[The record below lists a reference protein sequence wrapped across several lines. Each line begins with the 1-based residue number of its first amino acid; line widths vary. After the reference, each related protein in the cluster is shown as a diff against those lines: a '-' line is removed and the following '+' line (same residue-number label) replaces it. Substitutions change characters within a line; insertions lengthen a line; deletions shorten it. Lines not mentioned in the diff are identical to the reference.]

1 MLCNVTRGFE
11 RWSWRA
17 GLGRATSRLVVES
30 GGRGREYSRGDSS
43 QVHPTHWHVL
53 PCCSLGRTQDP
64 ARTSWQTAA
73 IVSWRGTAP
82 TGTFGCTTAAATL
95 LIGSAV
101 GASTLYAE
109 KQPFIRSVAGCADVT
124 ARTQRQGGN
133 LSAQANCLETTAA
146 LPPANKEHKKGVTI
160 HRSSSSLGLISI
172 GSRKSTMCTPLES

>member
-1 MLCNVTRGFE
+1 MHDFLTGCRHLCKLPSPNGDA
-11 RWSWRA
+11 RA
-17 GLGRATSRLVVES
+17 RLGMVRARLVVES

-109 KQPFIRSVAGCADVT
+109 KQPFIRSVAGCANVT

-133 LSAQANCLETTAA
+133 LSAQANCLAKC
-146 LPPANKEHKKGVTI
+146 PPTDPRDGPARRGN
-160 HRSSSSLGLISI
+160 
-172 GSRKSTMCTPLES
+172 GSRQQTD

>member
-1 MLCNVTRGFE
+1 MHDFLTGCRHLCKLPSPNGDA
-11 RWSWRA
+11 RA
-17 GLGRATSRLVVES
+17 RLGMVRARLVVES

-53 PCCSLGRTQDP
+53 PCCSLGRPYDP
-64 ARTSWQTAA
+64 ARTSWHTTA

-109 KQPFIRSVAGCADVT
+109 KQPFIRSVAGCANVT

-133 LSAQANCLETTAA
+133 LSAQANCLAKC
-146 LPPANKEHKKGVTI
+146 PPTDPRDGPARRGN
-160 HRSSSSLGLISI
+160 
-172 GSRKSTMCTPLES
+172 GSRQQTD